1 MERGSNKTTSS
12 KSLQLYSRHLSFRK
26 QSQQSLVDSHKKRHR
41 VKILTEQKRVF
52 LKGMFEFLC
61 LEMLEK
67 QEIIRNMY
75 RFYLQHNYQTML
87 WVNVYANINANV
99 DI

>member
-1 MERGSNKTTSS
+1 MEKGSNKTTSS

-26 QSQQSLVDSHKKRHR
+26 QSQQSGGF
-41 VKILTEQKRVF
+41 TQKEAQSKNTDRTKESF
-52 LKGMFEFLC
+52 LKGMFAFLF

-87 WVNVYANINANV
+87 WVNAYANINANV

>member
-1 MERGSNKTTSS
+1 
-12 KSLQLYSRHLSFRK
+12 
-26 QSQQSLVDSHKKRHR
+26 
-41 VKILTEQKRVF
+41 
-52 LKGMFEFLC
+52 MFEFLC

-87 WVNVYANINANV
+87 WVNAYANINANV
-99 DI
+99 DIWLHLYNRTDNSSIEPLHHTQIPEERGFIRS